1 MLILACDVL
10 KASNFNVCSD
20 MENSLDP
27 QVPFL
32 PSVEVL
38 VKALVLISS
47 TALAAAPSSSMRI
60 IFCSHHPCVVGTAK
74 RDTVW
79 RVNDFFI
86 N

>member
-1 MLILACDVL
+1 M
-10 KASNFNVCSD
+10 CSD
-20 MENSLDP
+20 TENSLDP

-47 TALAAAPSSSMRI
+47 TALAAAPSTSMRI

-79 RVNDFFI
+79 RVSVFFI